1 MNQFFNILVTLLL
14 STTLFGNAADS
25 TSLDLND
32 ITLTLTNFNKIFKH
46 DEDSADSTSLA
57 LDVFEIHTQATN
69 IQSICCIEKGLK
81 QLII

>member
-32 ITLTLTNFNKIFKH
+32 ITLTLTNFLLHHQTYKN
-46 DEDSADSTSLA
+46 L
-57 LDVFEIHTQATN
+57 L
-69 IQSICCIEKGLK
+69 L
-81 QLII
+81 